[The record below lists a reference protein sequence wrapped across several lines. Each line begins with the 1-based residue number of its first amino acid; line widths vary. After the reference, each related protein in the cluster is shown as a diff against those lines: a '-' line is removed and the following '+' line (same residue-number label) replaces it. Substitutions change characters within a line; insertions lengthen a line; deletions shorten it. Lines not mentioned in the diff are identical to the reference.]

1 MPKRDQQHPA
11 KGATGHNNPKKTTE
25 HSREHSELE
34 VTHKANSREREE
46 EREQRSGSDSN
57 AHKHRKDSQ
66 VHEHEKN
73 RANEDPAYDFSK
85 DLEPH
90 NLAGEDHGLRD
101 PSIVDYTRNADAIK
115 SLHTTLADLSDDE
128 LSNLNPVTEGS
139 RLEQGATYIDLKH
152 LEQGEFTAVASMT
165 ATPDHLYVAKKNTD
179 YILWNRLNQVDNPRR
194 VDENAPPAT
203 S

>member
-46 EREQRSGSDSN
+46 DREHRSGSDSN
-57 AHKHRKDSQ
+57 AHKHRKDSH
-66 VHEHEKN
+66 VHEHDHEKQSTGK
-73 RANEDPAYDFSK
+73 ETPDYDFRE

-90 NLAGEDHGLRD
+90 NLAGEDHGPRD
-101 PSIVDYTRNADAIK
+101 PQIVDYAHNAEAIK

-128 LSNLNPVTEGS
+128 LRSLNPVTEGS
-139 RLEQGATYIDLKH
+139 RLEQGAKYIDLKH

-165 ATPDHLYVAKKNTD
+165 ATPDHLYVAKKDTD
-179 YILWNRLNQVDNPRR
+179 YILWNRLNQVDDPRR
-194 VDENAPPAT
+194 VDDSE
-203 S
+203 